1 MQRSDPTSA
10 TAQQCRAKQDQ
21 AQRAKALTRTTGR
34 TAATRHTK
42 IIGKAVIVLVIVACV
57 TDLVSIPILLV
68 HVGYGRAIVGR
79 IAPSVA
85 IHVVFARIS
94 NPRYRHRLFGQRS
107 RPSYNCRCR
116 RAHRRQRWRLAQA
129 DDRRCHRERAC
140 VRLEVSH
147 RCPAVHPHQINRR
160 SSR

>member
-1 MQRSDPTSA
+1 M
-10 TAQQCRAKQDQ
+10 
-21 AQRAKALTRTTGR
+21 TRTTGR

-85 IHVVFARIS
+85 IHVVFARITNTVAVTVFLVS
-94 NPRYRHRLFGQRS
+94 VHDQATIVGAVEHSITIGIRVDVIGLAVTVGV
-107 RPSYNCRCR
+107 
-116 RAHRRQRWRLAQA
+116 HRR
-129 DDRRCHRERAC
+129 C
-140 VRLEVSH
+140 
-147 RCPAVHPHQINRR
+147 
-160 SSR
+160 